1 MVQAINPKSI
11 RIENISNRRTNA
23 LIVAFVSLSVAPGA
37 DEEIVRDLV
46 RDSIVEEAWLTT
58 GEFDV
63 LLVLKAKDTEEINKY
78 VNDDIRS
85 IEGVIRAV
93 VTFGLQSIKSEG

>member
-1 MVQAINPKSI
+1 MVQATNPKSI
-11 RIENISNRRTNA
+11 RIESTRNRRTNA
-23 LIVAFVSLSVAPGA
+23 LIVAFVSLSVAPGT

-63 LLVLKAKDTEEINKY
+63 LLVLKAKDTEEINQY
-78 VNDDIRS
+78 VNDHVRS

>member
-1 MVQAINPKSI
+1 M
-11 RIENISNRRTNA
+11 
-23 LIVAFVSLSVAPGA
+23 SLSVAPGA

-46 RDSIVEEAWLTT
+46 KDSIVEEAWLTT

-63 LLVLKAKDTEEINKY
+63 LLILKASDAEEVNKF
-78 VNDDIRS
+78 VNDHIRN

-93 VTFGLQSIKSEG
+93 VAFGLQSIKSEN